1 MEQHNVFTR
10 INNQIIPQHSIF
22 GKVLEFCPLNLKLNT
37 MKILFAA
44 LLFGCL
50 YGCAITED
58 GIIINAPTAPSV
70 NICQNVATDAQ
81 AQEMAEDIK
90 SMAFPDERLA
100 RARMKT
106 KGFCFVSQQVVTILG
121 GFTFDSKRMIIAKE
135 LYKQTTDKPNY
146 DVVVDSFV
154 HKSDREELMA
164 YIQNNP

>member
-1 MEQHNVFTR
+1 MVPINHQH
-10 INNQIIPQHSIF
+10 IIF
-22 GKVLEFCPLNLKLNT
+22 GKVLEIYQMNLKLNA

-58 GIIINAPTAPSV
+58 GIIINAPTAPTV

-81 AQEMAEDIK
+81 AQQMADDIK
-90 SMAFPDERLA
+90 AMAFPDERLS

-106 KGFCFVSQQVVTILG
+106 KGFCFVSQQVLTVLS
-121 GFTFDSKRMIIAKE
+121 GFTFDSKRIIIAKE
-135 LYKQTTDKPNY
+135 LYKQTTDKSNY

-154 HKSDREELMA
+154 HKSDREELMQ